1 MARKSRKAS
10 AAADEPV
17 QARPAERIWRTAIY
31 ARLSL
36 VNNGKED
43 DKSLRSQLDQ
53 IRDFVETKGDLRVVG
68 EYVDNGHTG
77 TNFKRPEFQRLMDDI
92 RQRVVD
98 CVVVKDLSRFGRDHV
113 EMGNLLENVFPFLG
127 VRFIAVNDCFD
138 TQDPASAG
146 SIIVPVKNIVNEA
159 YSRDL
164 SRKVVQV
171 KSRQMEQGVSPQ
183 GITVYGYR
191 FDRDDR
197 THLVPD
203 EETAKYARLI
213 FQRRLDGV
221 RPKEIARELNDLG
234 APTPGMHFASQMRK
248 KNPAGTICGMWESR
262 HITSIVKDPVYTG
275 DLILHRGEV
284 RDTPTGRR
292 YVRLPES
299 EWLRYPNTHE
309 AFVSKEDFAKLA
321 KQREGRKL
329 PESKRPEPVE
339 NMEPV
344 VGLGEEDNVFRHLA
358 YCAECGAG
366 MQACRNKVNGL
377 YRSMTMVCRTHLKFG
392 GCQKN
397 SIDELQLRMLVADQI
412 RAQLSLGLGLQGL
425 LDQLRNLPKAQER
438 RQVLVDQVEK
448 RERELTRLKD
458 KRKRFYEDFAAGRFT
473 REQYDSDKRA
483 TECFIAQEKE
493 RLDAAK
499 AAVARFDALFEHDD
513 GMLHALD
520 AVDDITTFSEELL
533 RAMVARIDI
542 TAKGSVHITFRF
554 GDWVSRAQK
563 IKRVVS

>member
-1 MARKSRKAS
+1 
-10 AAADEPV
+10 
-17 QARPAERIWRTAIY
+17 
-31 ARLSL
+31 
-36 VNNGKED
+36 
-43 DKSLRSQLDQ
+43 
-53 IRDFVETKGDLRVVG
+53 
-68 EYVDNGHTG
+68 G
-77 TNFKRPEFQRLMDDI
+77 TNFKRPEFQRLMDDL

-127 VRFIAVNDCFD
+127 VRFIAINDCFD
-138 TQDPASAG
+138 TQDPTSAG

-164 SRKVVQV
+164 SRKIVQV
-171 KSRQMEQGVSPQ
+171 KSRQMEQGISPQ

-191 FDRDDR
+191 FDREDR

-213 FQRRLDGV
+213 FKRRLEGV
-221 RPKEIARELNDLG
+221 RPKEIAQELNDLG
-234 APTPGMHFASQMRK
+234 APTPGMHFASQVRK
-248 KNPAGTICGMWESR
+248 KNPAGVICGMWESR

-275 DLILHRGEV
+275 DLVLHRGEV

-299 EWLRYPNTHE
+299 EWLRYPDTHE
-309 AFVSKEDFAKLA
+309 AFVSKEDFAKLTI
-321 KQREGRKL
+321 QREGRKL

-339 NMEPV
+339 NMDPV

-412 RAQLSLGLGLQGL
+412 RVQLSIGLGLQGL

-499 AAVARFDALFEHDD
+499 AAVNRFDELFEHDD

-563 IKRVVS
+563 IKRVVL